1 MPFNTVRLETDFSG
15 VGSAMVVLLLRDCP
29 TKSDRIA
36 QIVRIRLGDVK
47 RRARESSTN
56 VGMR

>member
-36 QIVRIRLGDVK
+36 QIVRIGLVDVK
-47 RRARESSTN
+47 RQGYDSSTN